1 MKRRMFKRKSNLDHQ
16 ALPTNVVA
24 FRKRKA
30 IAAIDLDGDTLRVVQ
45 ASGQGASARVN
56 RIESAKLEIPADKKD
71 HAETVGAALKSA
83 LESVKSKPKEVVQ
96 ALPRGQVVMRPLQV
110 PMVADVRE
118 LASIINFQIAKDL
131 PFRIEEAV
139 VDFKVLRAIDVPAT
153 AEGEAQK
160 RLDVLVG
167 AVKADVVQ
175 FHREVARIAGLKL
188 VGLGLRSIAA
198 AHYAIRCQSSD
209 APFLLV
215 SVRAEEVTLEIV
227 TGGKLVFS
235 RVAVI
240 DRENL
245 LKSLEIEVVR
255 SLHGFE
261 GGGGGQPVQRVIVS
275 GGTGSEAEVASA
287 LGARLKLKAEVL
299 EPGAGIEVR
308 NLDQSELAK
317 SIAPIGLALS
327 ALDPAGL
334 LIDFA
339 NPKKPAVQRNTKR
352 TRMLVAGVAAVA
364 LLFTMLG
371 VRANLIKKRVQLRDA
386 AQAELKAAEKNQP
399 IYKKLKLQAKMVN
412 AWISEEQNWLD
423 HLAYLS
429 AVLPNAEE
437 IYVSAFTTTP
447 QHVVRFS
454 VQSKTGE
461 LLAELDKKLRA
472 AGYEVKPLS
481 ITPSSDK
488 HGYNFRTTVELT
500 IPKKLKPDIS
510 KVKPAARPADDASL
524 KTAAKT
530 GAGGKAS

>member
-1 MKRRMFKRKSNLDHQ
+1 MKRRMFKRKSNPDH

-30 IAAIDLDGDTLRVVQ
+30 IAAIDLDGDTLRVVH
-45 ASGQGASARVN
+45 ASGQGAGARVN

-71 HAETVGAALKSA
+71 QAAAVGAALKSA
-83 LESVKSKPKEVVQ
+83 LESLKSKPKEVVQ

-139 VDFKVLRAIDVPAT
+139 VDFKVLRAIDIPAT

-160 RLDVLVG
+160 RLEVLVG
-167 AVKADVVQ
+167 AVKSDVVQ

-255 SLHGFE
+255 SLHSFE
-261 GGGGGQPVQRVIVS
+261 GSSGGKPVQRVIVS
-275 GGTGSEAEVASA
+275 GGTGNEKEVAAA
-287 LGARLKLKAEVL
+287 LGARLKLQSEVL
-299 EPGAGIEVR
+299 EPGACIDVR
-308 NLDQSELAK
+308 NLDQGELAK

-327 ALDPAGL
+327 VLDPGGL

-364 LLFTMLG
+364 VLFTMFG
-371 VRANLIKKRVQLRDA
+371 VRANLIKKRVQLRDSV
-386 AQAELKAAEKNQP
+386 QAELKAAEKNLP
-399 IYKKLKLQAKMVN
+399 IYKKLKVQAKTVE
-412 AWISEEQNWLD
+412 AWMADEQNWLD

-447 QHVVRFS
+447 QHVVRFT

-461 LLAELDKKLRA
+461 LLAALDKKLRA

-481 ITPSSDK
+481 ITPANDK
-488 HGYNFRTTVELT
+488 HGYHFRTTVELT

-510 KVKPAARPADDASL
+510 KFKPAARPLDDASL
-524 KTAAKT
+524 KTATMPKD
-530 GAGGKAS
+530 GGKAS